1 LIIKPQR
8 SLLYIDFS
16 EMWKFRELLYIFIW
30 RDVKVR
36 YKQTILGVFWAVFQ
50 PVITMIIFTV
60 FFGKLAKIPSDGIPY
75 PIFVYSGLLL
85 WNYFSAALTK
95 TSGCMITNVE
105 MIKKI
110 YFPRLIL
117 PLSSTATPLV
127 DFFLSFVIFG
137 LIMVGFQFMPNL
149 AGIALLPILLLI
161 SFLASC
167 GLGLFLAS
175 LNVKYRDV
183 RQILPFFI
191 QLLLFL
197 TPVIYPV
204 SMIPENFR
212 WISYLNPM
220 SGVITIARSS
230 LLDSAPIDFF
240 LLFITFFISI
250 TMFIAGIFYFNKT
263 ERYFADII

>member
-1 LIIKPQR
+1 LSKSKTISELIIKPQR
-8 SLLYIDFS
+8 SLLQIDFS

-183 RQILPFFI
+183 RQILPF
-191 QLLLFL
+191 LFN
-197 TPVIYPV
+197 YC
-204 SMIPENFR
+204 
-212 WISYLNPM
+212 
-220 SGVITIARSS
+220 
-230 LLDSAPIDFF
+230 FF
-240 LLFITFFISI
+240 
-250 TMFIAGIFYFNKT
+250 
-263 ERYFADII
+263 

>member
-8 SLLYIDFS
+8 SLLQIDFS

-137 LIMVGFQFMPNL
+137 LIMVGFSVYAKSCWNCPTPN
-149 AGIALLPILLLI
+149 
-161 SFLASC
+161 SFA
-167 GLGLFLAS
+167 
-175 LNVKYRDV
+175 Y
-183 RQILPFFI
+183 
-191 QLLLFL
+191 
-197 TPVIYPV
+197 
-204 SMIPENFR
+204 
-212 WISYLNPM
+212 
-220 SGVITIARSS
+220 
-230 LLDSAPIDFF
+230 
-240 LLFITFFISI
+240 FISCILRTWAFFSI
-250 TMFIAGIFYFNKT
+250 TKCKI
-263 ERYFADII
+263 